1 MSRWLLCVSPLR
13 CAICSLLV
21 RLVTSSSQDIWDNL
35 VARELQAQQAGETC
49 NDARRWGQMPWNYL
63 SFQEARSWTTLGWTQ
78 IMWDAAHPIP
88 TTTAAMV
95 TTTFGRR
102 MLRGY
107 DGYDGLEE
115 EEDKIV
121 SDDDQGR
128 KLQFV
133 TFTSTPTT
141 TSTTVIP
148 MEETMCYQD
157 LNEGQQDAVRTLGY
171 TISTWHACKNPDCAW
186 PAGNPQPGATCLE
199 VRHWLNYGLYTR
211 NWVDL
216 PSDKRNAL
224 ELLGWSHSRW
234 TEWNHPLT
242 YARLWLDL
250 LPRQQEAALFL
261 GYTPDAWER
270 CERAASCISRLAL
283 LENFTNPFYNPW
295 NRLPTPLRDR
305 FAEIGYDEKRW
316 MNGDG
321 PTLNK
326 AYKDL
331 LPHEIISVR
340 IAGYVRDTWDGCP
353 NAQCT
358 ERYAYVKGIYEGKQW
373 TELTVAK
380 RRAWK
385 LLGHT
390 QRLWA
395 EGGMFNTIKF
405 QLTWPELSNEQQLQ
419 AIFLGHS
426 EGTWQGCNTQWGK
439 PDPNATNTPS
449 AGVISTSI
457 ERTVRARMTIRRP
470 FAEVSGN
477 IYGAA
482 VARLPSSF
490 IQIFEDSLAR
500 AMFCRNTPLSDDPAE
515 YINSKGQP
523 ACNDPDQYVRQR
535 HRVKVMT
542 IKEGSII
549 VDFFLARNQT
559 SIELPAPSLFQD
571 IRRMLEVKSSPLC
584 QDMQFGKFAKV
595 AVIEEIPLSHLSEDE
610 LQKAD
615 QFERMR
621 EKWGES
627 RACQL
632 LSDGR
637 GGDTNCPPQAQ
648 SASARHSASLLF
660 SVAAS
665 LAFFSL
671 ML

>member
-1 MSRWLLCVSPLR
+1 MSRWLSCVSPLR
-13 CAICSLLV
+13 FALCLLLG
-21 RLVTSSSQDIWDNL
+21 RFAASSSQDIWDNL
-35 VARELQAQQAGETC
+35 VARELQATTTC

-63 SFQEARSWTTLGWTQ
+63 SYQEARSWTSLGWTQ
-78 IMWDAAHPIP
+78 LMWDRAHPIP

-107 DGYDGLEE
+107 DGLE
-115 EEDKIV
+115 EEDKIGGE
-121 SDDDQGR
+121 DEQDR
-128 KLQFV
+128 RLQFV
-133 TFTSTPTT
+133 TSTYTPTT

-148 MEETMCYQD
+148 MTETMCYQD

-171 TISTWHACKNPDCAW
+171 TISSWHACKNPSCAW
-186 PAGNPQPGATCLE
+186 PPGIPKPSASCLE
-199 VRHWLNYGLYTR
+199 VRAWLNNGLYTR
-211 NWVDL
+211 SWVDL
-216 PSDKRNAL
+216 PTDKRNAL
-224 ELLGWSHSRW
+224 ELLGWSNTRW
-234 TEWNHPLT
+234 NQWHHPLT
-242 YARLWLDL
+242 YAKLWLDL

-270 CERAASCISRLAL
+270 CERAASCIERLAL
-283 LENFTNPFYNPW
+283 HENSTNPYLKPW
-295 NRLPTPLRDR
+295 NMIPRPLQDR

-326 AYKDL
+326 KYKDL

-340 IAGYVRDTWDGCP
+340 IAGYVSDTWDGCP

-358 ERYAYVKGIYEGKQW
+358 ERYAYVKGRYEGKQW
-373 TELTVAK
+373 TQLTVAQ

-390 QRLWA
+390 QRLWT

-405 QLTWPELSNEQQLQ
+405 QSTWAELSNEQQQQ

-449 AGVISTSI
+449 TGVISTSI

-477 IYGAA
+477 VYGAA

-490 IQIFEDSLAR
+490 IQIFEDAVARSL
-500 AMFCRNTPLSDDPAE
+500 FCRNTPLSDDATE
-515 YINSKGQP
+515 YINSKGLP

-542 IKEGSII
+542 VKEGSII

-559 SIELPAPSLFQD
+559 GLELPAPSLFQD
-571 IRRMLEVKSSPLC
+571 IRRMLEEKSSPLC

-610 LQKAD
+610 LQKA
-615 QFERMR
+615 QTFERMR
-621 EKWGES
+621 EIWGES
-627 RACQL
+627 KACQL

-637 GGDTNCPPQAQ
+637 GGSTDCPPAQ
-648 SASARHSASLLF
+648 QVASASARHSASFLF

-665 LAFFSL
+665 LAIFSL
-671 ML
+671 MF